1 MAIIGTELNR
11 SVQGLFIA
19 ADVAANQDF
28 VAVNLG
34 NIGGS
39 VIYVDSIDLIVTADA
54 ADIAN
59 LINLQVELDR
69 SLVLR
74 SGVALASQVV
84 FGGQAVPMWR
94 GRSKLPTER
103 YFEKTFE
110 NGGVRLTPDA
120 FYSIFAFATFSAP
133 LAGTMLLFLSVMGR
147 YDDYTLGKSQLYGQP
162 R

>member
-1 MAIIGTELNR
+1 MAVIGTELNR

-19 ADVAANQDF
+19 ADIAANQDF

-39 VIYVDSIDLIVTADA
+39 VIYVDSIDLIVSADA

-69 SLVLR
+69 NLVLR
-74 SGVALASQVV
+74 TDVALAAQVP
-84 FGGQAVPMWR
+84 FGGQPVPMWR
-94 GRSKLPTER
+94 GRTKLPTER
-103 YFEKTFE
+103 YFNKEFT

-120 FYSIFAFATFSAP
+120 FYSVFAFATLSAP
-133 LAGTMLLFLSVMGR
+133 LVGTMLLFLSVMGR
-147 YDDYTLGKSQLYGQP
+147 YEDMQGSGQLYGKS